1 MGFYPPSIVPENH
14 VAPVPRRIR
23 GFAGG
28 RTVFDSQSALYVW
41 EWPPYPHY
49 YIPQRDV
56 DTGLLTARGEPHRT
70 PQGVVRTH
78 DLRAGDLLR
87 EHAARLVV
95 DSPLESVV
103 GTARFQWKALDRWFE
118 EEEVFVHPRDPYTR
132 VDALRSRRRVRVEV
146 EGVVLA
152 ESPAPVLV
160 FETGLPTRYYV
171 DRGDVNFENL
181 VASDTR
187 TECPYKGRTTAYW
200 SVRSGARTLADVAW
214 SYAFPTR
221 QLLPIA
227 GLVAFLNEK
236 VDVFVD
242 DVEQERPVTHMS

>member
-95 DSPLESVV
+95 DSPRSTD
-103 GTARFQWKALDRWFE
+103 GSKRMKKSSFTRAIRIHASMRF
-118 EEEVFVHPRDPYTR
+118 
-132 VDALRSRRRVRVEV
+132 
-146 EGVVLA
+146 
-152 ESPAPVLV
+152 
-160 FETGLPTRYYV
+160 
-171 DRGDVNFENL
+171 DRGAGFVWKSR
-181 VASDTR
+181 ASFSPSRLRPCSCSKRVCRRAIT
-187 TECPYKGRTTAYW
+187 W
-200 SVRSGARTLADVAW
+200 
-214 SYAFPTR
+214 
-221 QLLPIA
+221 IA
-227 GLVAFLNEK
+227 E
-236 VDVFVD
+236 
-242 DVEQERPVTHMS
+242 T